1 MTKLKCN
8 TCDGPLDDTNWRP
21 SWKATGRKQCNDCGD
36 EYNRK
41 SNVNRL
47 HIGGKYIKQS
57 DPLYKMFR
65 PGNYT
70 CLGDA
75 TFKQSEISN
84 IDYGYVY
91 IITNKA
97 WPGWVKIGMAVDAE
111 DRLKGYQTSS
121 PFRDFE
127 LVHKIYSEDRRK
139 TEQAAHKMAK
149 LKAER
154 TESEWF
160 LIDVEKA
167 VEILDKLNE
176 HNGFPKEADTHTEK
190 DELQEQPSQASFGF

>member
-1 MTKLKCN
+1 
-8 TCDGPLDDTNWRP
+8 
-21 SWKATGRKQCNDCGD
+21 
-36 EYNRK
+36 
-41 SNVNRL
+41 
-47 HIGGKYIKQS
+47 
-57 DPLYKMFR
+57 MFR

-139 TEQAAHKMAK
+139 TEQEAHKMAK

-160 LIDVEKA
+160 LIDIDKA

-176 HNGFPKEADTHTEK
+176 YNGFPKEADTHTEK
-190 DELQEQPSQASFGF
+190 DELQEQPIQTSFGF